1 MFSCAVGKE
10 EHYKQISLECVG
22 STRSILVSLG
32 LPLLMACVLFQSTLL
47 RLQVALQ
54 WNCLKRAVGCVH
66 FSGLSH
72 SGSGSRVLH
81 KGADSV
87 GPAFCA
93 LHRSEQ
99 LRQPGAWRAH
109 SSQVQCILSLPRS
122 QPLDF
127 LGGSGCVLSGV
138 PCISSGEL
146 ISGCNPP
153 GDVNCPESQEVLV
166 SYWKPACSLVED
178 TISGSEFA
186 PFPLCPLPS
195 CLSASGGGWAG
206 LQPASSPLVFAESF
220 VL

>member
-1 MFSCAVGKE
+1 MGKE

-32 LPLLMACVLFQSTLL
+32 LPLLMACVLFPSTLL

-54 WNCLKRAVGCVH
+54 WNCLKRAMGCVH

-127 LGGSGCVLSGV
+127 RGGSGCVLSGV

-153 GDVNCPESQEVLV
+153 GGC
-166 SYWKPACSLVED
+166 
-178 TISGSEFA
+178 
-186 PFPLCPLPS
+186 
-195 CLSASGGGWAG
+195 
-206 LQPASSPLVFAESF
+206 
-220 VL
+220 